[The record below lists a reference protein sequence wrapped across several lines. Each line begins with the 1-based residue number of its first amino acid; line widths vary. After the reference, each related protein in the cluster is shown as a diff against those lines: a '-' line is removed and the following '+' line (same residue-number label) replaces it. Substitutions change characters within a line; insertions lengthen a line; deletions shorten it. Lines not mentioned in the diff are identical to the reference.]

1 MAIFTDPEECGIN
14 WCGLQFSANSAN
26 DCRHISIAL
35 QKVVFLDSR
44 LIDQT
49 LQKVFA
55 KAGRMGKRQPDIFIE
70 VKHLD
75 PGPVYARHTRQGV
88 QKLKLR
94 DARRR
99 NDSRSAVIF
108 YGGAER
114 SCSL

>member
-1 MAIFTDPEECGIN
+1 MAIFTDPEECDIN

-44 LIDQT
+44 LVDQT

-55 KAGRMGKRQPDIFIE
+55 KAGRMGNRQPDIFIQ

-75 PGPVYARHTRQGV
+75 PGPVYARRTGQGV

-94 DARRR
+94 DACRG
-99 NDSRSAVIF
+99 NDSRVAVVF
-108 YGGAER
+108 YRVAER
-114 SCSL
+114 SCS